1 MTTMMIEA
9 ALRALV
15 FAIAVGAGLR
25 LLRVSNVPVR
35 KAAWSLVLLASVA
48 MPFLMRVP
56 ALAEWSGRLGWSVP
70 VRLNQLYASRTAVQ
84 PQAAPAS
91 PVIMAS
97 AEVPQD
103 FQSADAVPADTVV
116 VAPRSNA
123 ISAAP
128 DDATVVAM
136 PASNVSSPRFHW
148 PPFGRMITMIYLAV
162 VVALL
167 LRLLWGVGAALRLWM
182 TADLVSPLIAPEPNV
197 RSSAKI
203 LSPVTIGSGI
213 VLPASYTE
221 WDMKKLR
228 TVLAHER
235 SHVRQL
241 DFYLQLLAGLYTA
254 AFWFSPLGWWL
265 RRTLASLGEAIGDR
279 AGIDAAASRSGY
291 AEILLEFAA
300 MPRQTLPGV
309 AMARPG
315 NLSHRIERLLN
326 EHHFRNAFA
335 VGRRRALVSL
345 LLIPAAL
352 FAATVMIR
360 VPNASAQ
367 TAPTPPAAPT
377 PATAPAPAAAPTPV
391 VAPAPAAAPDGESA
405 PAVAP
410 EAPLDQ
416 SAPPPAAAPEAPAAP
431 GELSGTPPPPA
442 ALAPPA
448 PRAWGSSSATSSS
461 SWSSSGTNSSYG
473 RGARAYAQD
482 AGRYAYGY
490 SGNGESYAIVE
501 GPGNDI
507 TFSGNWDGDVKT
519 EMEAMGKVAKG
530 PFLWFTHEGKS
541 YIVTDPAV
549 LAKIRAMYK
558 PMRELE
564 LQQEALERQQEPL
577 ERQQEALERQQ
588 EAAGNVRMPDMTKEM
603 AEIDAA
609 LTKSKVEQD
618 KWDTKQLAEVE
629 KSLKAAQDQMLSQD
643 KFSQIQE
650 QLAAAEEQFSSQQSE
665 IQTKLG
671 ELQGRLGELQG
682 EAGARQGDFGAKMG
696 ELGAEEGRLG
706 AEEGKL
712 GAEEGRLSRQA
723 DRQVRSIIEECLRN
737 GKAAPVPEV
746 K

>member
-1 MTTMMIEA
+1 MTAMMIEA

-15 FAIAVGAGLR
+15 FAIAVGVGLR

-35 KAAWSLVLLASVA
+35 KAAWSLVLIASVA
-48 MPFLMRVP
+48 MPLLMRMP
-56 ALAEWSGRLGWSVP
+56 ALAGWSGRLGWAVP
-70 VRLNQLYASRTAVQ
+70 MRVNRLFQSRTQAQRKAAAVT
-84 PQAAPAS
+84 
-91 PVIMAS
+91 PVIVLRS
-97 AEVPQD
+97 EVSPD
-103 FQSADAVPADTVV
+103 SEPADTL
-116 VAPRSNA
+116 VAQSPNA

-128 DDATVVAM
+128 DDATSISM
-136 PASNVSSPRFHW
+136 PASSVPSAKLHW
-148 PPFGRMITMIYLAV
+148 PPVGRMIAMIYSAV
-162 VVALL
+162 AGALL
-167 LRLLWGVGAALRLWM
+167 LRLLWGAGAALWLWK
-182 TADLVSPLIAPEPNV
+182 TADLVSPLVAPEPNV

-213 VLPASYTE
+213 VLPANYTE

-254 AFWFSPLGWWL
+254 MFWFSPLGWWL

-326 EHHFRNAFA
+326 EHLFRSAFA
-335 VGRRRALVSL
+335 VGRRRALASL

-352 FAATVMIR
+352 FAATVLIR
-360 VPNASAQ
+360 VPNAVAQ
-367 TAPTPPAAPT
+367 TAPA
-377 PATAPAPAAAPTPV
+377 PATAPAPPTAPAPAPAPTPA
-391 VAPAPAAAPDGESA
+391 VAPAPAAAPDGEAA

-416 SAPPPAAAPEAPAAP
+416 SAPPPAAAPEAPAPLGDQSA
-431 GELSGTPPPPA
+431 TPPPPA
-442 ALAPPA
+442 APAPPA
-448 PRAWGSSSATSSS
+448 ARALGSSSATSSS
-461 SWSSSGTNSSYG
+461 NWSNSGSNSSHG
-473 RGARAYAQD
+473 RTERFYTQQVGNS
-482 AGRYAYGY
+482 YAYGY

-501 GPGNDI
+501 GPGNDV
-507 TFSGNWDGDVKT
+507 TFSGNWDGDIKV
-519 EMEAMGKVAKG
+519 EPEAMGKIAKG

-541 YIVTDPAV
+541 YIVTDFAV
-549 LAKIRAMYK
+549 ITKIRAMYK
-558 PMRELE
+558 PMEDLG
-564 LQQEALERQQEPL
+564 
-577 ERQQEALERQQ
+577 RQQEALEKQQEPLEKQQEELEREQ
-588 EAAGNVRMPDMTKEM
+588 EAAANVRMPDMTKEL
-603 AEIDAA
+603 AEVDAA
-609 LTKSKVEQD
+609 IAKEKQD
-618 KWDTKQLAEVE
+618 RDQWDTKHLSEVE
-629 KSLKAAQDQMLSQD
+629 KSLKAAQDQMLSPE
-643 KFSQIQE
+643 KFAELQE
-650 QLAAAEEQFSSQQSE
+650 KLAAAQEQFNSEQSE

-696 ELGAEEGRLG
+696 ALGAQEGRLG

-712 GAEEGRLSRQA
+712 GAEEGRLARQA
-723 DRQVRSIIEECLRN
+723 DQQVRSIIEESLRN
-737 GKAAPVPEV
+737 GKATQVPQV

>member
-1 MTTMMIEA
+1 MTAMMIEA

-25 LLRVSNVPVR
+25 LLRVSNVPIR
-35 KAAWSLVLLASVA
+35 KAAWSLVLIASVA

-56 ALAEWSGRLGWSVP
+56 ALAGWSGRMGWAVP
-70 VRLNQLYASRTAVQ
+70 MQVNRLFAPRTQAQPKTAV
-84 PQAAPAS
+84 AT
-91 PVIMAS
+91 PVIAAR
-97 AEVPQD
+97 AEVSQD
-103 FQSADAVPADTVV
+103 AEPADTL
-116 VAPRSNA
+116 VAQSPNA

-128 DDATVVAM
+128 DDATVVTM
-136 PASNVSSPRFHW
+136 PASSVPGARFHW
-148 PPFGRMITMIYLAV
+148 PPVGRMIAMIYLAV
-162 VVALL
+162 AGGLL
-167 LRLLWGVGAALRLWM
+167 LRLLWGAGAALWLWK
-182 TADLVSPLIAPEPNV
+182 TADLVSPLVAPEPNV
-197 RSSAKI
+197 RSSARI

-213 VLPASYTE
+213 VLPANYTE

-254 AFWFSPLGWWL
+254 MFWFSPLGWWL

-326 EHHFRNAFA
+326 EHLFRSAFA

-345 LLIPAAL
+345 LLIPVAL
-352 FAATVMIR
+352 FAATVLIR
-360 VPNASAQ
+360 VPNAAAQ
-367 TAPTPPAAPT
+367 TAPTPTAPT
-377 PATAPAPAAAPTPV
+377 PATAPAPAPAPA
-391 VAPAPAAAPDGESA
+391 VAPAPAAAPDGEAA

-416 SAPPPAAAPEAPAAP
+416 SAPPPAAAPETPAAP
-431 GELSGTPPPPA
+431 GDQSATPAPPAAPAPPPA
-442 ALAPPA
+442 
-448 PRAWGSSSATSSS
+448 RAGGSSSATSSS
-461 SWSSSGTNSSYG
+461 SWSNSGSSSSHG
-473 RGARAYAQD
+473 RTERFYTQRVGD
-482 AGRYAYGY
+482 SYAYGY

-501 GPGNDI
+501 GPGNDV
-507 TFSGNWDGDVKT
+507 TFSGNWDGDIKV
-519 EMEAMGKVAKG
+519 ELEAMGKIAKG

-541 YIVTDPAV
+541 YVVTDPATI
-549 LAKIRAMYK
+549 ATIRAMYK
-558 PMRELE
+558 PMEDLGR
-564 LQQEALERQQEPL
+564 QQEALEKKQEPL
-577 ERQQEALERQQ
+577 EKQQEELERQQ
-588 EAAGNVRMPDMTKEM
+588 EAAASVRMPDMTKEL
-603 AEIDAA
+603 AEVDAA
-609 LTKSKVEQD
+609 IAKEKQD
-618 KWDTKQLAEVE
+618 RDQWDTKHLAEVE
-629 KSLKAAQDQMLSQD
+629 KSLKAAQDQMLSPE
-643 KFSQIQE
+643 KFAELQE
-650 QLAAAEEQFSSQQSE
+650 KLAAAQEQFSSEQSE
-665 IQTKLG
+665 IQTRLG

-696 ELGAEEGRLG
+696 ELGAQEGRLG

-712 GAEEGRLSRQA
+712 GAEEGRLARQA
-723 DRQVRSIIEECLRN
+723 DQQVRSIIEESLRN
-737 GKAAPVPEV
+737 GKATPVPQV